1 MSDPDI
7 ILVSQSNVVD
17 YDAYSKLPL
26 DRLDL
31 FKSLVYPRMVRH
43 EGEFR
48 SHLDYLNFK
57 THGKAYAAADYSERR
72 RMLNIWIF
80 TVGQR
85 RSSRELSFPIRIRS
99 LRHQ

>member
-31 FKSLVYPRMVRH
+31 FKSLVYPRMVH
-43 EGEFR
+43 HDGEFR

-57 THGKAYAAADYSERR
+57 EKK
-72 RMLNIWIF
+72 
-80 TVGQR
+80 
-85 RSSRELSFPIRIRS
+85 RS
-99 LRHQ
+99 LPKPRGTTSMFMVMNFKCSES